1 MIFFKLDIKNPIFFS
16 GQPQK
21 HPAHNPR
28 FNHDLQL
35 EIDCIEW
42 ALKKIEVN
50 KLPIDRLEA
59 VTRVMIKDLEKRKD
73 KAMKRS
79 DADDFWIKIESLQW
93 VLFVIFAIGKFLAN
107 TIYCYDLGQ
116 YYGGIED
123 VPRISPLGFSN
134 VEYSYIMNR

>member
-1 MIFFKLDIKNPIFFS
+1 MSILIIFQFYPCLLADDTNTNKLIEFLHAKIDKRKNQI
-16 GQPQK
+16 

-93 VLFVIFAIGKFLAN
+93 VLFVIFAIKNGN
-107 TIYCYDLGQ
+107 MVVI
-116 YYGGIED
+116 
-123 VPRISPLGFSN
+123 
-134 VEYSYIMNR
+134 